1 MAKDVLLKLATKAAS
16 SVLGKFE
23 RKISWRGA
31 ARAGKGFTVFISNKD
46 MDDVIR
52 IVKSLEN
59 SDLFVD
65 DTTETVNHEIIKKED
80 GVFPALIALMAASLV
95 VTMTLY

>member
-23 RKISWRGA
+23 RKVSWRGA
-31 ARAGKGFTVFISNKD
+31 ARAGEGFTVFISKD
-46 MDDVIR
+46 MDDVVR
-52 IVKSLEN
+52 TVKSLEN

-80 GVFPALIALMAASLV
+80 GVFPALIAPMAASLV
-95 VTMTLY
+95 VPMTLY

>member
-31 ARAGKGFTVFISNKD
+31 ARAGKGFTVFISKD
-46 MDDVIR
+46 MNDVIR
-52 IVKSLEN
+52 TVKSLEN

-80 GVFPALIALMAASLV
+80 GVFPALIAPMAASLV
-95 VTMTLY
+95 VPMTLY